1 MQVLGQVTA
10 ETEDLRLC
18 RPSRRQPFRCRR
30 HHFGGVSA
38 GAGEPAPVRMARRG
52 RVRDWKGSR
61 QCPLRPLPNPPAFA
75 KGSQPSR
82 PTCGRRIEVFLI
94 SSFRVFDAVETRVTE
109 SGLLVLGEGAAG
121 EIVPGRSMAFHVF
134 VDDVDAVYA
143 KALATGGESLGEP
156 ALRRSNG
163 VRRGCARQSVVHHAP
178 GFSRVVPFWREFTAL
193 RLIHRASGNGPCAR
207 PCR

>member
-10 ETEDLRLC
+10 ETEDLRLS

-94 SSFRVFDAVETRVTE
+94 PHFACSMPWKRASPRADCSCSAKGRRVKSCRAGRWRFTCSWMTSTPSMRKRLRRAVSRSANQP
-109 SGLLVLGEGAAG
+109 SGD
-121 EIVPGRSMAFHVF
+121 RMAFVE
-134 VDDVDAVYA
+134 DA
-143 KALATGGESLGEP
+143 LGNQWYITRP
-156 ALRRSNG
+156 AS
-163 VRRGCARQSVVHHAP
+163 P
-178 GFSRVVPFWREFTAL
+178 E
-193 RLIHRASGNGPCAR
+193 
-207 PCR
+207 